1 MFGVDDML
9 IGAAISGLGSVFT
22 NQTNRENTE
31 STNRANAEQA
41 QMNRDFQERMS
52 NTAYQ
57 RGMSDMRTAGLNP
70 ILAYQKGGAS
80 SPSGAQAAMQ
90 TFKADNPV
98 EAGVN
103 TGLAL
108 RRSNQELL
116 NMRYSADNIQADTAL
131 KMAQQNRTN
140 ADTAIATENLS
151 PAQLQKMK
159 SDIDKTVYQNSA
171 GRIARQAGTAAEE
184 VSRTTDPIV
193 NSAAKLLRGY
203 NDTRTRRSTEET
215 SDSRGNNSFRERFH
229 Y

>member
-22 NQTNRENTE
+22 NQTNRENVE

-57 RGMSDMRTAGLNP
+57 RGMSDMRSAGLNP

-80 SPSGAQAAMQ
+80 SPAGAQAAMQ
-90 TFKADNPV
+90 TFKAENPTDS
-98 EAGVN
+98 AIN
-103 TGLAL
+103 TGLAV
-108 RRSNQELL
+108 RRSAQELE
-116 NMRYSADNIQADTAL
+116 NMKYTADNIQADTAL
-131 KMAQQNRTN
+131 KMSQQNRTN

-159 SDIDKTVYQNSA
+159 ADLDKTVYTTTA
-171 GRIARQAGTAAEE
+171 GQIARKTGTAAEE

-193 NSAAKLLRGY
+193 NSASKLLRGY
-203 NDTRTRRSTEET
+203 NDTRTRRSTDET
-215 SDSRGNNSFRERFH
+215 TDSRGNSSFRERFH